1 MNEVINQVLS
11 HINDLNVILEKEVIT
26 KELFEHNYKY
36 NKSDLNTNDLN
47 LFLVSLI
54 KEKASNN
61 LNEITVGENIDKI
74 NIVMFINMILDEFGM
89 EEIEVND

>member
-11 HINDLNVILEKEVIT
+11 HISDLNVILEKEVIT

-47 LFLVSLI
+47 LFLVSLYLNYLMPVQSPI
-54 KEKASNN
+54 KTLRKVS
-61 LNEITVGENIDKI
+61 IS
-74 NIVMFINMILDEFGM
+74 
-89 EEIEVND
+89 